1 MSRIKFS
8 LLLVLFFS
16 IFNILSFAVQKVPVF
31 YGLGDIIEAKCEC
44 GFSAEIFVGGGKF
57 NFKTYCGFPFYCN
70 NCKTLYC
77 GNYLKEEWLCKNCN
91 SSDVLPYNNDS
102 LREHTSNKVIFGWN
116 VNEKR
121 FELTDDNYLCPS
133 CHKFSLKFSSV

>member
-1 MSRIKFS
+1 
-8 LLLVLFFS
+8 
-16 IFNILSFAVQKVPVF
+16 LSFAVQKVPVF

-133 CHKFSLKFSSV
+133 CHKFSLKFSSVGNWD